1 MRKTTT
7 DLIKIYLKQT
17 FSSFGNSKKASP
29 LWKNALFFICLMIFV
44 AAALGSSFYGIAQQF
59 ASAGMVE
66 MVLVVGLIFSA
77 FMTLMFTVFE
87 QQAVFFRA
95 KDFEMLSP
103 LPIKP
108 VQIVV
113 AKFASSYL
121 SCLFFSTASSLPV
134 FVVYFCFA
142 PISIVPIIYC
152 IISLFLLPS
161 FIMLIGNALG
171 FLISL
176 LTAKMKNK
184 NMVTTI
190 FSLVLTIGLVVFISL
205 SSSGSL
211 TSLFTSGEIPLWIKI
226 VLPYI
231 WPLFE
236 SITAGTF
243 LFFLMFLGIC
253 FVCLALSVTL
263 STFAFNR
270 SSLSDKSSS
279 SKKISIT
286 YKSRPVFSTLLKK
299 EFKTFFN
306 MPIYC
311 TNCFMGAIMTIVL
324 ALILSLTTQDV
335 PSELAPMF
343 AVIFSMCAIC
353 CFGSALPTYVTFNVD
368 GPNIET
374 TKSLPISFEKIA
386 LSKIIFSVVLY
397 LPFIVIANILF
408 FSISGGEILT
418 IIFSLLTQISALV
431 AMVTVGLYI
440 NLKYPKVNW
449 TTETQAVKQSISV
462 FYGVMVAFAL
472 SLLPFAIVMIFPQI
486 LSILAPW
493 IFMLIHIGITLVLF
507 ATFSILLKKQGNSL
521 YLKL

>member
-29 LWKNALFFICLMIFV
+29 LWKNALFFICLTIFV

-236 SITAGTF
+236 SITVGTF

-253 FVCLALSVTL
+253 FAYLTLSVTL

-286 YKSRPVFSTLLKK
+286 YKPRPVFSTLLKK

-472 SLLPFAIVMIFPQI
+472 SLLPFAIIMIFPQI